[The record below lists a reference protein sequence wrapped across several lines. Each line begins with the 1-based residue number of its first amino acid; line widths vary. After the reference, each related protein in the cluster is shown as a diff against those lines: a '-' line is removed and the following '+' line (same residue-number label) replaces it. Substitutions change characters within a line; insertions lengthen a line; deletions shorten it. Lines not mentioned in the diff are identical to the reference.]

1 MACELCGAVWSW
13 RLAVVGRRVVVEGE
27 FWDSGSTRGEILW
40 VCGIIKS
47 ILGIRK
53 RVEGLTGGSEMLQ

>member
-1 MACELCGAVWSW
+1 M
-13 RLAVVGRRVVVEGE
+13 GRRVVVEGE